1 MTITRRQRLQQGF
14 AIPMALGIAALLM
27 GVVTVLMVTSV
38 GEFTQARTSIQLAQA
53 REIAEAGEVYGR
65 FLLQGNAQND
75 MRGVFNPYVSAFT
88 TGGNDPAVSWVI
100 DTTQW
105 SAVATALQDALNNDA
120 TNTSVPV
127 GTLNSGAA
135 TMVYA
140 VSNFRGETQGVT
152 TQHYLADYVLTST
165 GSMTTGGG
173 KRRVEDKG
181 YIDIRIGRSPLSQW
195 MFLVDDAMGDKGFFG
210 TGDKFDG
217 PVHANKNWGFWGT
230 PEFMDR
236 VTTADTM
243 AYFYEQGFGKQHL
256 AADSLPPFTVPI
268 FHKGFQRAVP
278 KIDLPVTAVSQVNS
292 ALGLDPMLKAA
303 PNNKVI
309 CSQLNLDNLLNTKCN
324 NADTIPTGTYVA
336 TNGTS
341 VTGGFYVQGD
351 VDQLSLRQANG
362 VQTYSFKQGSTT
374 TVIAV
379 NYALNKTLVTVNG
392 DVKQDLNGVPNG
404 PAKIG
409 TGSATGQ
416 IYVNGSIHN
425 LDGGARSG
433 VMPDPFLDHP
443 IPAGV
448 PKALAK
454 ETQLNITAR
463 GSVNLTSDIVY
474 ECDPTQVVTDTGD
487 RCYNGGNP
495 VNTVLGVMSETD
507 NVVITTSTPN
517 DVMLWGSYLSGS
529 PGKGLTVENYNSRAA
544 QGKMRLFGA
553 LIQSADQLRGTING
567 GGNLVSGY
575 RESYEYDRRF
585 SNGALA
591 PPNFPTTRTFDVED
605 VTPVPTTYRE
615 F

>member
-1 MTITRRQRLQQGF
+1 MKKMRKQQLQQQGF

-75 MRGVFNPYVSAFT
+75 MRNVFNPYVSVFT
-88 TGGNDPAVSWVI
+88 TSGSNPAVSWVI
-100 DTTQW
+100 DTTKW

-140 VSNFRGETQGVT
+140 VTNFRGETQGVT

-165 GSMTTGGG
+165 GSMITGGG

-181 YIDIRIGRSPLSQW
+181 YIDIQIGRSPLSQW
-195 MFLVDDAMGDKGFFG
+195 MFLVDDAIGNRGFFG

-217 PVHANKNWGFWGT
+217 PTHANSNWGFWGT

-236 VTTADTM
+236 VTTADTKV
-243 AYFYEQGFGKQHL
+243 YYYDQNFNQSHL
-256 AADSLPPFTVPI
+256 SADSLPPFTVPI
-268 FHKGFQRAVP
+268 FHKGFQRGVP
-278 KIDLPVTAVSQVNS
+278 RIDLPVTAVSQVNS
-292 ALGLDPMLKAA
+292 ALGLNPMLQTA
-303 PNNKVI
+303 PSSSVVCNKLDLDKL
-309 CSQLNLDNLLNTKCN
+309 LNLKCN
-324 NADTIPTGTYVA
+324 KDDVPTGAYIGTD
-336 TNGTS
+336 GTS

-351 VDQLSLRQANG
+351 VDQLKLSQNNG
-362 VQTYSFKQGSTT
+362 IQTYTFVQGVTT
-374 TVIAV
+374 TVMTV
-379 NYALNKTLVTVNG
+379 NYALNTTTVKVNN
-392 DVKQDLNGVPNG
+392 VLKQSLTGVPNG
-404 PAKIG
+404 PATIG

-416 IYVNGSIHN
+416 IYVNGSIKN
-425 LDGGARSG
+425 LDGGARTG
-433 VMPDPFLDHP
+433 VMPSPFVDHP

-454 ETQLNITAR
+454 ETQLNITAK
-463 GSVNLTSDIVY
+463 GAVNLTTDIVY
-474 ECDPTQVVTDTGD
+474 ECDPTQVVTDTAD
-487 RCYNGGNP
+487 RCFNGGNP

-517 DVMLWGSYLSGS
+517 DVMLWGSYLSGA
-529 PGKGLTVENYNSRAA
+529 PGKGLTVENYSGRPA
-544 QGKMRLFGA
+544 QGKMRLFGG
-553 LIQSADQLRGTING
+553 LIQSADQLRGQIDGN
-567 GGNLVSGY
+567 GNLQTGY

-585 SNGALA
+585 SNGALS
-591 PPNFPTTRTFDVED
+591 PPNYPTTRTFDVQD

-615 F
+615 Y